1 MVNFMVVL
9 LVWFSVGSAED
20 AKWPVGLLWPNGR
33 RGDLGV
39 LVLFNFLVW
48 LVGNA
53 ILAEMIFDKY

>member
-1 MVNFMVVL
+1 MVVL

-48 LVGNA
+48 LIGNA
-53 ILAEMIFDKY
+53 ILAEDDC